1 MKASIITILC
11 CSLLMVVSC
20 SKPSNTASSGG
31 KGGKAVLSIIPEH
44 HGGYVDTC
52 MVYIKYGTNDA
63 PANGIY
69 DDSTKCVMNDTIPV
83 AIFSGLKVGSYYLFA
98 VGLHPPYL
106 PPNVKGGIPCPI
118 QIEDSIQIYLP
129 TFTYTP

>member
-1 MKASIITILC
+1 MYY
-11 CSLLMVVSC
+11 SC
-20 SKPSNTASSGG
+20 SKPDNAVSGGG
-31 KGGKAVLSIIPEH
+31 KGGKAVLMITPEH

-52 MVYIKYGTNDA
+52 TIYIKYGTNDA

-69 DDSTKCVMNDTIPV
+69 DDSTQCVMKDTIPV
-83 AIFSGLKVGSYYLFA
+83 ATFSGLKAGLYYLYA
-98 VGLHPPYL
+98 VGLHAPYL

-118 QIEDSIQIYLP
+118 QTEDSMKIYIP